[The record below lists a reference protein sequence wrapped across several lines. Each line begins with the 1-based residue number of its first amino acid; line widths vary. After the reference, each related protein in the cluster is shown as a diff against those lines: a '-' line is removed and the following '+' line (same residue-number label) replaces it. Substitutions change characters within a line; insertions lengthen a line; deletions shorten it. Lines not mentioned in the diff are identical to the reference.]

1 MFDKGIFGGVKI
13 VNGKKV
19 ECTCHDTP
27 SPVGVFDEIMMTLDP
42 RGSAFPLAESIAI
55 DNTCIVSAL

>member
-19 ECTCHDTP
+19 ECTCNDTL
-27 SPVGVFDEIMMTLDP
+27 SPVGVFDAMMILDC
-42 RGSAFPLAESIAI
+42 RGIAFPLAESIAI
-55 DNTCIVSAL
+55 DNTCIVSVL